1 MHKLLPL
8 PYVIEQLCY
17 DYAIG
22 GTAAYMVND
31 TRDEF
36 SIRRI
41 DPSEINGYFF
51 TYA

>member
-1 MHKLLPL
+1 MYRCPL
-8 PYVIEQLCY
+8 PYVFEQMCY
-17 DYAIG
+17 DYQSYGI
-22 GTAAYMVND
+22 AAWQVKD